1 MKIHSAHLR
10 FGLQFGLCFAAFLP
24 LPSHAGV
31 EVPYWL
37 YPEWIAAKVMDF
49 HTRNSERFE
58 QAQVV
63 AQAKNSANAA
73 APAALPTTNAAT
85 NSTTNPTTSTNDPSI
100 RKTNLAPVETA
111 TAKIN
116 EKHLSK
122 EELMELRKQL
132 RQKP

>member
-1 MKIHSAHLR
+1 MKIHSAHLQL
-10 FGLQFGLCFAAFLP
+10 GLWLAACLP
-24 LPSHAGV
+24 MPSHAGL

-37 YPEWIAAKVMDF
+37 YPQWIAAKVAEF
-49 HTRNSERFE
+49 HTRNTDRTLLA
-58 QAQVV
+58 QAQ
-63 AQAKNSANAA
+63 AMPKNNARGA
-73 APAALPTTNAAT
+73 ENDASNAT
-85 NSTTNPTTSTNDPSI
+85 EKNEKTV

-111 TAKIN
+111 TVKIN